1 MGYSSEDGGLWN
13 YIQPRRSYSR
23 LDFDR
28 THTLVQSYLYQ
39 LPFGQGK
46 HWLNHGPGSLDP
58 RTLAT

>member
-28 THTLVQSYLYQ
+28 THTFVQSYV
-39 LPFGQGK
+39 
-46 HWLNHGPGSLDP
+46 
-58 RTLAT
+58 